1 MSAMTVNSGLYKSY
15 SHISS
20 GKRINSAADDAAGLA
35 IGKKME
41 REERGLLVGAE
52 NTKDGIGMLNVADGA
67 LDGIMDHLQRI
78 RELGLRSLNGL
89 NSDDDRQSYQT
100 EIDQLKEGIQSIA
113 KNTSFNERTL
123 LDGSM
128 ADLHLA
134 TNPNGGGLDIG
145 MENSTLQSLGIA
157 DLDVTSPDFNLN
169 AIDNAMKMVS
179 GQRSSLGASTNRLE
193 HTYNYNLSAHE
204 QQLGARSRIE
214 DLDMP
219 KAISEKKKEE
229 LLSQYRNLML
239 RKKMDQK
246 ANVLR
251 LFQ

>member
-67 LDGIMDHLQRI
+67 LDGIMSHLQRI

-179 GQRSSLGASTNRLE
+179 AQRSSLGASTNRLE

>member
-1 MSAMTVNSGLYKSY
+1 MSTMTVSSGLYKSY

-78 RELGLRSLNGL
+78 RELGLRSMNGL
-89 NSDDDRQSYQT
+89 NSDSDREAYQT

-113 KNTSFNERTL
+113 KNTSFNERAL

-134 TNPNGGGLDIG
+134 TNPSGGGLDIG
-145 MENSTLQSLGIA
+145 MEDATLQALGIA
-157 DLDVTSPDFNLN
+157 DLDVTSADFNLD
-169 AIDNAMKMVS
+169 AIDKAMKMVS
-179 GQRSSLGASTNRLE
+179 EQRSGLGASTNRLE
-193 HTYNYNLSAHE
+193 YTYNYNLSAHE
-204 QQLGARSRIE
+204 EQLGARSRIE

-219 KAISEKKKEE
+219 KAISEQKKEE

>member
-1 MSAMTVNSGLYKSY
+1 MSTMTVSSGLYKSY

-78 RELGLRSLNGL
+78 RELGLRSMNGL
-89 NSDDDRQSYQT
+89 NSDSDREAYQT

-134 TNPNGGGLDIG
+134 TNPSGGGLDIG
-145 MENSTLQSLGIA
+145 MEDATLQALGIA
-157 DLDVTSPDFNLN
+157 DLDVTSADFNLD
-169 AIDNAMKMVS
+169 AIDKAMKMVS
-179 GQRSSLGASTNRLE
+179 EQRSGYGASTNRLE
-193 HTYNYNLSAHE
+193 YTYNYNLSAHE
-204 QQLGARSRIE
+204 EQLGARSRIE

-219 KAISEKKKEE
+219 KAISEQKKEE

>member
-1 MSAMTVNSGLYKSY
+1 MSAMTVSSGLYKSY

-78 RELGLRSLNGL
+78 RELGLRSMNGL
-89 NSDDDRQSYQT
+89 NSDSDREAYQT

-134 TNPNGGGLDIG
+134 TNPSGGGLDIG
-145 MENSTLQSLGIA
+145 MEDATLQALGIA
-157 DLDVTSPDFNLN
+157 DLDVTSANFNLD
-169 AIDNAMKMVS
+169 AIDKAMKMVS
-179 GQRSSLGASTNRLE
+179 EQRSGYGASTNRLE

-204 QQLGARSRIE
+204 EQLGARSRIE

-219 KAISEKKKEE
+219 KAISEQKKEE

>member
-52 NTKDGIGMLNVADGA
+52 NTKDGIGVLNVADGA

-100 EIDQLKEGIQSIA
+100 EIDQLKQGIQSIA

-128 ADLHLA
+128 ADMHLA

-145 MENSTLQSLGIA
+145 MENSTLESLGIA
-157 DLDVTSPDFNLN
+157 DFDVTNSNFDLS
-169 AIDNAMKMVS
+169 AIDNAMKKVS
-179 GQRSSLGASTNRLE
+179 GQRSSVGASTNRLE
-193 HTYNYNLSAHE
+193 HTYNYNLAANE
-204 QQLGARSRIE
+204 EQLGARSRIE

-239 RKKMDQK
+239 RKRMDQK